1 MTLSTNHDGSSGAR
15 PVPDRKSVQ
24 HQALLSSSFGE
35 DIGYYSGPS
44 SLYSL
49 NGGSSTTV
57 HTTASGYAPNSTSS
71 NSTITQATA
80 GPSAQQLSIANLQ
93 SMIGED
99 ANEDYE
105 EQDFDSAYDS
115 ESLIGG
121 DTMTL
126 ASYITDYRFEHGRR
140 YHAYRDGA
148 YWVSPMSSHLI
159 FALIMLHN
167 IEVQGGLN
175 LNDSDTGVH
184 FRIWKTSQQDPQPCL
199 QKELTQLQGP
209 NDDHANDQ
217 QDLAHHMYSLT
228 LDRKLHLAP
237 IQAPHN
243 ILDLGTGTGI
253 WAIDMADAYPEAHVL
268 GTDLSPIQPDF
279 IPPNCEF
286 EIDDVT
292 LEWTFPE
299 DHFDFIHLR
308 EMFGSIADWDELFA
322 QAFRHT
328 KPGGWVEIVE
338 HSVEPTC
345 NDGTMPP
352 GHFYE
357 EWGRTVTTCGER
369 VGKSFRIWEEAKGY
383 MERAGFVDV
392 HEIRYIWPMNGW
404 SSNPRQKE
412 IGRWNQL
419 RLHDGIEGFML
430 RLLTTVLGVRF
441 MQPEIPM

>member
-1 MTLSTNHDGSSGAR
+1 MSHSTNVSGSAAR
-15 PVPDRKSVQ
+15 PIPDRKAVS
-24 HQALLSSSFGE
+24 HQGLASSSFAE

-44 SLYSL
+44 SLYSR
-49 NGGSSTTV
+49 NGESSTTV
-57 HTTASGYAPNSTSS
+57 YTTASSYAPSSTSS
-71 NSTITQATA
+71 NGTVTQGTV
-80 GPSAQQLSIANLQ
+80 GQQSSIADSQ
-93 SMIGED
+93 SMTGED
-99 ANEDYE
+99 ADEEDE
-105 EQDFDSAYDS
+105 EDEVQDFDSAYDS

-148 YWVSPMSSHLI
+148 YWVGLI
-159 FALIMLHN
+159 RIPSDVEINASKSKAAAASISR
-167 IEVQGGLN
+167 VQTY
-175 LNDSDTGVH
+175 TG
-184 FRIWKTSQQDPQPCL
+184 FLPDLEDLTARPAYL
-199 QKELTQLQGP
+199 QTGPLTQSQGP
-209 NDDHANDQ
+209 NDDHANEQ
-217 QDLAHHMYSLT
+217 QDLAHHMYNLT

-237 IQAPHN
+237 IKNPHN

-279 IPPNCEF
+279 LPPNCEF

-299 DHFDFIHLR
+299 NHFDFIHLR
-308 EMFGSIADWDELFA
+308 EMFGSIARWDQLFA

-345 NDGTMPP
+345 EDGTMPP

-357 EWGRTVTTCGER
+357 EWGRTVVACGER

-383 MERAGFVDV
+383 MERAGFVEI
-392 HEIRYIWPMNGW
+392 HEVRYRWPMNGW
-404 SSNPRQKE
+404 DSDPRQKE

-419 RLHDGIEGFML
+419 RLHDGIEGYML

-441 MQPEIPM
+441 LMPRRF